1 MNCDDVYSEVAIR
14 LYRESPTL
22 VDLLRKLMTPREAR
36 MLLALPAMPAELSA
50 KFGLKE
56 EIINKKLQEF
66 QERGLVVP
74 SKGQLKFAVHI
85 GQLHDAT
92 LSSAEK
98 WVDTELLD
106 LWREFYEKDWFTA
119 MGEWPNNLPRP
130 IVRVIPAW
138 QAIELSYQIT
148 PSDVLPQENIR
159 ELIKNATT
167 IAIVP
172 CTCRRS
178 MRRCHA
184 PLDNCMQ
191 FNSGAEY
198 SISRG
203 AGRKIS
209 VNEAIAISDKAEEVG
224 LVHTW
229 HFPHSFLNICN
240 CCKDCCQLFD
250 SGIYYGTLDK
260 VMEKARFRAEIDE
273 DICIGCGECVDRCY
287 FGAIEMVEAGPD
299 GKLKAVLNPEKC
311 FGCGLCVVSC
321 IAEAIKMKLPR
332 A

>member
-1 MNCDDVYSEVAIR
+1 VNYDDVYTEMALR
-14 LYRESPTL
+14 LYKESPSL
-22 VDLLRKLMTPREAR
+22 VDLLRKLMTPQEAR

-56 EIINKKLQEF
+56 EIINNKLQEF
-66 QERGLVVP
+66 QERGLAMP
-74 SKGQLKFAVHI
+74 SKGQLRFPPDV
-85 GQLHDAT
+85 GRLHDAT

-106 LWREFYEKDWFTA
+106 LWREFYDKDWFTA
-119 MGEWPNNLPRP
+119 MCDGPKNLPQP
-130 IVRVIPAW
+130 VIRILTAW

-172 CTCRRS
+172 CSCRRS

-184 PLDNCMQ
+184 PMDNCMQ
-191 FNSGAEY
+191 FNRGAEY
-198 SISRG
+198 SIKRG

-209 VNEAIAISDKAEEVG
+209 VKEAIAISDKAEEAG

-229 HFPHSFLNICN
+229 PFPPNFIEICN

-250 SGIYYGTLDK
+250 GGIYYGTLDK
-260 VMEKARFRAEIDE
+260 VMEKARFRAELDE
-273 DICIGCGECVDRCY
+273 DICIGCGDCVDRCY
-287 FGAIEMVEAGPD
+287 FGAIQMVASGPD
-299 GKLKAVLNPEKC
+299 GKLKAVLNAEKC
-311 FGCGLCVVSC
+311 FGCGLCVVGC
-321 IAEAIKMKLPR
+321 IAEAIKMKLPKV
-332 A
+332 